1 MHTVNMIVHNAC
13 QLVTCASPDTPKR
26 GAALG
31 DAGVIENG
39 ALAIQD
45 GTIAATG
52 TTDAILSDYTADKMF
67 DAEQCVICPGFVDPH
82 THLIFAG
89 DRVNEF
95 EMRLQGADYL
105 DILKQGGGILHTM
118 QATRAATE
126 EDLIDAA
133 IKRLDT
139 MLTLGTT
146 TVEIKTGYG
155 LDTETELKMLCV
167 MEALECRHPID
178 IVPTFLA
185 AHAVPP
191 EFSRQPEG
199 YMDLVIDEML
209 PRALEWYTGS
219 VFKKRGVPFFVDIFC
234 EDGAFRVDDL
244 RRLAKAGQALGMKL
258 KAHVDEFVNLGGVKA
273 ALEHGAISVDHLDR
287 TSDEEIALLGGS
299 ATIAVVIPAV
309 NFHLGSTNF
318 ADARRMIES
327 GTAVALTTD
336 ANPGSAPCYS
346 MPMVMAIASRY
357 QKLLPAETLNACTVN
372 AAWATGLQDRV
383 GSLEAGKQADFLLV
397 NATDYRHLAYTFG
410 GNLVTRVVKK
420 GQFIL

>member
-1 MHTVNMIVHNAC
+1 MRTVHLIVHNAC
-13 QLVTCASPDTPKR
+13 QLVTCAGPNTPKR
-26 GAALG
+26 GTALRDVG
-31 DAGVIENG
+31 IIENG

-45 GTIAATG
+45 GAIIAVG
-52 TTDAILSDYTADKMF
+52 TSDEILSDYIADKMF
-67 DAEQCVICPGFVDPH
+67 DAAQCVICPGFVDPH

-89 DRVNEF
+89 NRINEF

-118 QATRAATE
+118 RATREATE

-139 MLTLGTT
+139 MLKLGTT

-155 LDTETELKMLCV
+155 LDTETELKMLRV
-167 MEALECRHPID
+167 METLERSHPID
-178 IVPTFLA
+178 IIPTFLA

-191 EFSRQPEG
+191 EFKKQPEG
-199 YMDLVIDEML
+199 YVDLVIDEMM
-209 PRALEWYTGS
+209 PKAVEWYTGS
-219 VFKKRGVPFFVDIFC
+219 IFKKRGVPFFVDIFC
-234 EDGAFRVDDL
+234 EDGAFSVDDL
-244 RRLAKAGQALGMKL
+244 RHLAKAGQALGMKL

-273 ALEHGAISVDHLDR
+273 SLEHGAISVDHLDR
-287 TSDEEIALLGGS
+287 TSAEEITLLGGS
-299 ATIAVVIPAV
+299 ETIAVVIPAV
-309 NFHLGSTNF
+309 NFNLGSSHF
-318 ADARRMIES
+318 AAVRRMIES
-327 GTAVALTTD
+327 GAAVALTTD

-357 QKLLPAETLNACTVN
+357 QKLLPAETLNACTIN
-372 AAWATGLQDRV
+372 AAWAIGLQDRV

-397 NATDYRHLAYTFG
+397 DVTDYRNLTYTFG

-420 GQFIL
+420 GQFLI

>member
-13 QLVTCASPDTPKR
+13 QLVTCAGTNTPKR
-26 GAALG
+26 GVALG
-31 DAGVIENG
+31 DVGIIKNG
-39 ALAIQD
+39 ALAIED
-45 GTIAATG
+45 GIIAAVG
-52 TTDAILSDYTADKMF
+52 TTDDILSNYRADKMF
-67 DAEQCVICPGFVDPH
+67 DAAQCVICPGFVDPH

-89 DRVNEF
+89 NRINEF

-118 QATRAATE
+118 EATRAATE
-126 EDLIDAA
+126 EDLIHGA

-139 MLTLGTT
+139 MLKLGTT

-155 LDTETELKMLCV
+155 LDTETELKMLRV
-167 MEALECRHPID
+167 MERLELNHPID

-191 EFSRQPEG
+191 EFNGQPEE

-209 PRALEWYTGS
+209 PGAAEWYTGS
-219 VFKKRGVPFFVDIFC
+219 IFKKRDVPFFVDIFC

-273 ALEHGAISVDHLDR
+273 SLEHNAISVDHLDH
-287 TSDEEIALLGGS
+287 TSSEEISLLGGS
-299 ATIAVVIPAV
+299 ATIAVIIPGV
-309 NFHLGSTNF
+309 NFHLGSFHF
-318 ADARRMIES
+318 ADVRQMIES

-357 QKLLPAETLNACTVN
+357 QKLLPAETLNACTIN
-372 AAWATGLQDRV
+372 AAWAIGLQDRV
-383 GSLEAGKQADFLLV
+383 GSLEIGKQADFLLV
-397 NATDYRHLAYTFG
+397 NTADYRHLAYTFG
-410 GNLVTRVVKK
+410 DNLVTGVVKK
-420 GQFIL
+420 GEFIL